1 VKKDTKRFPLIV
13 LVALA
18 ALLSVGVGTG
28 ASWFWWVNAIAPTRS
43 QPNPV
48 TLQVPEGSV
57 AEDIGQQ
64 LQAAGL
70 IRSMAAWKLWT
81 KVAIARN
88 PAGSFKTGTY
98 ELSAQASLPEL
109 ARSIWTGQVKET
121 RFTIPEGWSM
131 KEMGAYFEQQ
141 GWFSAKAFLKATQQ
155 VPRDRFPWL
164 PSDAPF
170 LEGYLFPD
178 TYQVPLEMR
187 SPEAVIST
195 MLKRFERQALPLYE
209 QRKNLPDLSLKD
221 WVTLSSVVE
230 KEAVVPE
237 ERPVISGVFWNRLH
251 QGITL
256 GSDPTVEYG
265 LGVKQT
271 PDQPL
276 TLAQVK
282 TPSAYNTYIN
292 AGLPPTPIASPGFAS
307 LKAVLNPKQTDYLY
321 FVARYDGT
329 HVFSKTL
336 ADHEQAQSTI
346 RDQQDAKRS
355 SDSGQT

>member
-1 VKKDTKRFPLIV
+1 VKKDIKRVPRIV
-13 LVALA
+13 LGALA
-18 ALLSVGVGTG
+18 ALFSVGVGTSIG
-28 ASWFWWVNAIAPTRS
+28 WLWWLNQIAPTRS

-48 TLQVPEGSV
+48 VIQVPEGSV
-57 AEDIGQQ
+57 AEDVGHQ
-64 LQAAGL
+64 LEAAGL

-88 PAGSFKTGTY
+88 PTGSFKKGTY

-109 ARSIWTGQVKET
+109 AQSIWTGQVKET
-121 RFTIPEGWSM
+121 SFTIPEGWSM

-141 GWFSAKAFLKATQQ
+141 GWFSAQEFLKAAQQ

-164 PSDAPF
+164 PENAPF

-178 TYQVPLEMR
+178 TYQVPLDQR
-187 SPEAVIST
+187 SPDAVIGI
-195 MLKRFERQALPLYE
+195 MLKRFESQALPLYE
-209 QRKNLPDLSLKD
+209 QRKNLLDLSLKD
-221 WVTLSSVVE
+221 WVTLSSIVE
-230 KEAVVPE
+230 KEAVVPQ
-237 ERPVISGVFWNRLH
+237 ERPLIAAVFWNRLH
-251 QGITL
+251 QNITL

-276 TLAQVK
+276 TLVQVK
-282 TPSAYNTYIN
+282 MPTAYNTYMN
-292 AGLPPTPIASPGFAS
+292 PGLPPTPISSPGFAS
-307 LKAVLNPKQTDYLY
+307 LKAVLAPEKTDFLY

-336 ADHEQAQSTI
+336 ADHERAQATI
-346 RDQQDAKRS
+346 RDQQDAKQS
-355 SDSGQT
+355 EPGQT